1 MKIIKKKLKLQL
13 EEITIDSNKFHQT
26 NKFNQENLYPKVTA
40 SINKKQITTYTKDLF
55 NSDLIHIINNIK

>member
-26 NKFNQENLYPKVTA
+26 NKFNQEKHWVGPNG
-40 SINKKQITTYTKDLF
+40 
-55 NSDLIHIINNIK
+55 